1 MNRYRWFVPRDPF
14 VNEFSRLQ
22 QQMARVMDH
31 FSPGERGPR
40 TVGVFPAVNVYED
53 NDNYFLTAEI
63 PGVEQKDL
71 EITAV
76 YDSVT
81 IKGERKIED
90 AEDVNYHRRERS
102 GGKFSRVVTLGDR
115 IDPEKVEANLKN
127 GVLTVKMAK
136 AEESKPKQVSIK
148 ANE

>member
-31 FSPGERGPR
+31 FSPGEGGPR
-40 TVGVFPAVNVYED
+40 TMGVFPAVNVYD
-53 NDNYFLTAEI
+53 DSDNYYLTAEI
-63 PGVEQKDL
+63 PGIEQKDL

-81 IKGERKIED
+81 IKGERTIED
-90 AEDVNYHRRERS
+90 AQDVNYHRRERS

-127 GVLTVKMAK
+127 GVLTLKMAK
-136 AEESKPKQVSIK
+136 AEESKPKQINIK
-148 ANE
+148 AN

>member
-1 MNRYRWFVPRDPF
+1 MNRYRWFVPREPF

-31 FSPGERGPR
+31 FSPGEGGQR
-40 TVGVFPAVNVYED
+40 TVGVFPAVNVYD
-53 NDNYFLTAEI
+53 DSDYSYLTAEI
-63 PGVEQKDL
+63 PGIEQKDL

-76 YDSVT
+76 YNSVT

-90 AEDVNYHRRERS
+90 AEDVNFHRRERS

-115 IDPEKVEANLKN
+115 IDPEKVEASLKN

-136 AEESKPKQVSIK
+136 AEESKPKQISIK
-148 ANE
+148 AT

>member
-1 MNRYRWFVPRDPF
+1 M
-14 VNEFSRLQ
+14 NEFSRLQ

-40 TVGVFPAVNVYED
+40 AMGVFPAVNVHED
-53 NDNYFLTAEI
+53 SDNFYLTAEI

-81 IKGERKIED
+81 IKGERKIDD
-90 AEDVNYHRRERS
+90 AQDVNYHRRERG
-102 GGKFSRVVTLGDR
+102 GGKFSRVVTLNDR
-115 IDPEKVEANLKN
+115 IDPEQVEASLKN

-136 AEESKPKQVSIK
+136 AEESKPKQISIT
-148 ANE
+148 ANT